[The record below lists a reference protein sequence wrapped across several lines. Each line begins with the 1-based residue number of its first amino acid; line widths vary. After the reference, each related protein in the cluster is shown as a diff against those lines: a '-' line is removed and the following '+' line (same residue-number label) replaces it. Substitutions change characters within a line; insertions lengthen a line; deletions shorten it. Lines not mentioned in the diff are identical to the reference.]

1 MSKKHIICLLVS
13 SIIACLNAQEP
24 PTIYAN
30 YTDTPIVLDG
40 KMDED
45 VWTKAKESNSFWQY
59 FPTDSILAKYSTSIK
74 IVYDDDN
81 LYVGMKAEGVD
92 SNFVVSSLKRD
103 FFGPSTDNV
112 SVVFDTFKD
121 RINAYTFGASP
132 YGVQRE
138 ALLSEGGSTR
148 NSFNPTWDIK
158 WYAESTINDNHYTV
172 EMSIPF
178 SSIKYPEG
186 SKSWRFQA
194 YRFNLQSNE
203 LSTWARV
210 DQSQIL
216 VNLGFF
222 GTLEFEKPLKKSKT
236 PLYVI
241 PYINGLA
248 SKDFEL
254 NQTNKSF
261 AYGGDAK
268 IAIGNGMNLDVT
280 VNPDF
285 SNVEVDDI
293 IANLTRFEISLPEKR
308 QFFIDNNDLFGGYG
322 SFRDAIPFFS
332 RRIGIAK
339 DSAGNTIQNK
349 IIGGVRLSGKLDQD
363 WRLGFLSIQN
373 QEDLQ
378 NQIASN
384 NNTMLTLQRRIFSRS
399 QIGVF
404 AINRQAFKEY
414 DFLSE
419 EDKFNTVVGF
429 DSNLVSPD
437 NTWSSNI
444 YMHKSYQPGDNK
456 GNLSSR
462 IRVQYNTREWRI
474 FSDAVFVD
482 RDFRSD
488 LGFIPRNGI
497 VKQGSSVGRTFY
509 PKTGKINSHNLR
521 VFNFMWFSQE
531 LNYKKTDHNIWSFY
545 EIEFKNQSKLEL
557 QSRKQYVFLIDAFDP
572 TNSEDGIPIPGDKGY
587 NFTEWGVS
595 YESNVSKPISIINE
609 FTYGS
614 FFNGKRLSYS
624 GTGLMRIQP
633 RFLLTLQWDFNRVVL
648 PNPYPTAN
656 IVLVS
661 PKVEYTFSKKLFWST
676 LIQFSNQ
683 MDNLGINS
691 RLQWRFAP
699 LSDLFLVYNDNYYTH
714 GTIQPNFRSINLK
727 LTYWL
732 NL

>member
-138 ALLSEGGSTR
+138 ALVSEGGSTR
-148 NSFNPTWDIK
+148 NSFNPTWDVK

-261 AYGGDAK
+261 AYGGDSK

-497 VKQGSSVGRTFY
+497 VKQGSSVGRTYY
-509 PKTGKINSHNLR
+509 PKTGKSNSHNLR

-531 LNYKKTDHNIWSFY
+531 
-545 EIEFKNQSKLEL
+545 
-557 QSRKQYVFLIDAFDP
+557 
-572 TNSEDGIPIPGDKGY
+572 
-587 NFTEWGVS
+587 
-595 YESNVSKPISIINE
+595 
-609 FTYGS
+609 
-614 FFNGKRLSYS
+614 
-624 GTGLMRIQP
+624 
-633 RFLLTLQWDFNRVVL
+633 
-648 PNPYPTAN
+648 
-656 IVLVS
+656 
-661 PKVEYTFSKKLFWST
+661 
-676 LIQFSNQ
+676 
-683 MDNLGINS
+683 
-691 RLQWRFAP
+691 
-699 LSDLFLVYNDNYYTH
+699 
-714 GTIQPNFRSINLK
+714 
-727 LTYWL
+727 
-732 NL
+732 